1 MKICFRGVWGNLPL
15 WDTCTCTLDFSILFQ
30 SYVFS
35 SREDLKS
42 YASQLLAIVTCCQA
56 EADVLDTLQDFLS
69 KMTDKVLYFKSF
81 TNKQLASY
89 VSCWSTTKSCLFYWL
104 FIELWGSAGIY
115 SGPRLLDWTLFK
127 RKIWRHKFRR
137 AKSSGRFHQTIRWVV
152 TPL

>member
-1 MKICFRGVWGNLPL
+1 MFLELLSCEFLLFKIHI
-15 WDTCTCTLDFSILFQ
+15 LDLFVMFQ

-69 KMTDKVLYFKSF
+69 KMTDKVLCFKSF

-89 VSCWSTTKSCLFYWL
+89 VSC
-104 FIELWGSAGIY
+104 
-115 SGPRLLDWTLFK
+115 
-127 RKIWRHKFRR
+127 
-137 AKSSGRFHQTIRWVV
+137 
-152 TPL
+152 